1 VLIEKNAGVGVHQ
14 VYLQKLDDLTTSTQ
28 NPFFILQTN
37 TDQDKQDPDGRRD
50 QAIEKINNVIKQQ
63 QFVEKEDLKRILLE
77 PPNFNDKTLMT
88 AIIDVEKGEIDAM
101 VWDVV
106 DGLKARNVEKMVEWF
121 SEWYFLFN
129 MMSIWFV

>member
-1 VLIEKNAGVGVHQ
+1 MLIEKNAGVGVHQ

-106 DGLKARNVEKMVEWF
+106 DGLKARNVEKMVE
-121 SEWYFLFN
+121 
-129 MMSIWFV
+129 